1 MATLINGVSYAWVDI
16 NLVLFGVPVTGI
28 TKIMYKKKQNKE
40 NLYGAGAKPTSRGY
54 ANEEYEASIEIYSEV
69 MRRIID
75 AAPNKD
81 LLQIPPFDIP
91 VVYGSTRTAPVKD
104 VIKMVEFTESGID
117 SNQGDTSIKVTLPLI
132 VGDVFF
138 NA

>member
-1 MATLINGVSYAWVDI
+1 MATLVNGVSYAWVDI

-54 ANEEYEASIEIYSEV
+54 GNEEYEASIEIYSEV
-69 MRRIID
+69 MRKIID

-81 LLQIPPFDIP
+81 LLQVPPFDIP
-91 VVYGSTRTAPVKD
+91 VVYGSTRTSPVKD
-104 VIKMVEFTESGID
+104 VLKMVEFTESGID

-132 VGDVFF
+132 VGDVLF

>member
-40 NLYGAGAKPTSRGY
+40 NLFGAGGKPTSRGY
-54 ANEEYEASIEIYSEV
+54 GNEEYEASIEIYSEV
-69 MRRIID
+69 MRKIID

-91 VVYGSTRTAPVKD
+91 IVYGSTRTAPVKD

-117 SNQGDTSIKVTLPLI
+117 TNQGDTSIKVTLPLI
-132 VGDVFF
+132 IGDVLF
-138 NA
+138 ND